1 MVGIPHMCD
10 TRTEGGGLKDFF
22 CFAFQ
27 HTNRVIVL
35 SSSDCSLSLFC
46 FVFSLSFVLV
56 VFLVWGR
63 VFQFSRFGD
72 FTLTLSLF
80 SSRFVFFMISLSK
93 LGVEVRESICHPAHL
108 RSARFH
114 EGSSTVLAS
123 VAA

>member
-1 MVGIPHMCD
+1 M
-10 TRTEGGGLKDFF
+10 
-22 CFAFQ
+22 
-27 HTNRVIVL
+27 IVL

-46 FVFSLSFVLV
+46 LYFSLSFVLV

-80 SSRFVFFMISLSK
+80 SSRFVFMISLSK